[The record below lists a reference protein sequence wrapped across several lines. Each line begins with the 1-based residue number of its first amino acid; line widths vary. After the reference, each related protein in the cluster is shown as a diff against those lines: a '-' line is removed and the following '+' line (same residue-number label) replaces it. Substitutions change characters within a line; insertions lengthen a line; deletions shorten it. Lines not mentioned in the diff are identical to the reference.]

1 MTLPALINNKGNKE
15 LQVQFKKAYSEAAQV
30 AQRFYAEEGISISEY
45 SRSAGV
51 KATMEKFLSYYKG
64 FTKVSDFTY
73 NDYDEETGLY
83 KTPYKLYPLS
93 GNSSVKPV
101 CDVSGY
107 RADAGGRMF
116 LLNDP
121 PHNANENG
129 PILCIDINGEK
140 LPNRYGKDFFLFLF
154 TTDGSLIPMGAS
166 HKNNITS
173 SNYGGNFS
181 VTGSDFFKNTNSSSN
196 QYACAYYALADIH
209 PQNTGKTYWKDFIN
223 ER

>member
-1 MTLPALINNKGNKE
+1 MKSLKYLVFI
-15 LQVQFKKAYSEAAQV
+15 LV
-30 AQRFYAEEGISISEY
+30 ISFIS
-45 SRSAGV
+45 
-51 KATMEKFLSYYKG
+51 LS
-64 FTKVSDFTY
+64 

-154 TTDGSLIPMGAS
+154 RCFYNKYNRRLV
-166 HKNNITS
+166 
-173 SNYGGNFS
+173 Y
-181 VTGSDFFKNTNSSSN
+181 
-196 QYACAYYALADIH
+196 CYYYDSI
-209 PQNTGKTYWKDFIN
+209 F
-223 ER
+223 